1 MEKNKKRFKPGEIYW
16 EIIKLIGMAYISG
29 GGSTYR
35 PLLPQLI
42 QEIIRLIKE
51 SRDIEV
57 KEKKVKTT
65 LLKLEKRQIINLVEE
80 SDKIFVEIKS
90 KKKSIILKYSIK
102 SIFDFKKKQKNW
114 DGQWYLVFFD
124 VPEIQRNKRNYL
136 RMFLNKLG
144 FYKFQKSVYIYPYS
158 CEKEINLI
166 KAIVEGGK
174 YIKYIVAK
182 KIEDEENIKRYFH
195 IN

>member
-16 EIIKLIGMAYISG
+16 EIIKLIGMVYISG
-29 GGSTYR
+29 GGSIYR

-57 KEKKVKTT
+57 KEKKVKTI
-65 LLKLEKRQIINLVEE
+65 LLKLEKRQIINLIEE
-80 SDKIFVEIKS
+80 KDKIFVEIKN

>member
-1 MEKNKKRFKPGEIYW
+1 
-16 EIIKLIGMAYISG
+16 
-29 GGSTYR
+29 
-35 PLLPQLI
+35 
-42 QEIIRLIKE
+42 
-51 SRDIEV
+51 
-57 KEKKVKTT
+57 
-65 LLKLEKRQIINLVEE
+65 
-80 SDKIFVEIKS
+80 
-90 KKKSIILKYSIK
+90 
-102 SIFDFKKKQKNW
+102 
-114 DGQWYLVFFD
+114 
-124 VPEIQRNKRNYL
+124 
-136 RMFLNKLG
+136 MFLNKLG